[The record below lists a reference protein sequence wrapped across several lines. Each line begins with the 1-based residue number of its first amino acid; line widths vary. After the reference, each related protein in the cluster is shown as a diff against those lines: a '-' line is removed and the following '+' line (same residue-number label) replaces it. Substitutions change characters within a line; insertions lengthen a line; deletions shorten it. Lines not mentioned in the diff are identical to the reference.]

1 MFAKATCITYYH
13 PVIKLFQACGR
24 EIGCAGD
31 AKTRSCYLDFLDQ
44 HGNEKDKCLTNQP
57 TPSEENREC
66 QLLHESTPSSKNMT
80 IHLFSETKYLT
91 TCYPIYSSAHQKGWC
106 STRRSGVF
114 DNNIPEPGSGW
125 GFCSTDKSQENCNG
139 RIRELNDEAL
149 AHDVVVL
156 HNKHCENM
164 LKENLKVDQPDVFEG
179 KEGDNVLNDIME
191 KSSTLCIGKAHKHS
205 FANEKFYIKSKKQGT
220 QTTFDEAP
228 YQRVED
234 MKVSYT

>member
-1 MFAKATCITYYH
+1 M
-13 PVIKLFQACGR
+13 
-24 EIGCAGD
+24 
-31 AKTRSCYLDFLDQ
+31 
-44 HGNEKDKCLTNQP
+44 
-57 TPSEENREC
+57 
-66 QLLHESTPSSKNMT
+66 
-80 IHLFSETKYLT
+80 FSETKYLT

-149 AHDVVVL
+149 AHDVVIL
-156 HNKHCENM
+156 HNKHCENL

-191 KSSTLCIGKAHKHS
+191 KSSTLCIGKAHEHS
-205 FANEKFYIKSKKQGT
+205 FANEKFYIKSEKQGT
-220 QTTFDEAP
+220 QTIFYKAP
-228 YQRVED
+228 PQRVED
-234 MKVSYT
+234 MKVLYI